1 MPINHTNKE
10 IDDFLRD
17 ILIKDGYKI
26 NAKKGLGKLSSDIKA
41 TKDGEA
47 FYIEIAALT
56 ETMLL
61 NKQANYP

>member
-41 TKDGEA
+41 TKDGET
-47 FYIEIAALT
+47 FYI
-56 ETMLL
+56 
-61 NKQANYP
+61 